1 MEERSRQPRRHRV
14 EETSA
19 GGFVLAAD
27 GSNSVALI
35 GRQTRSQRIDWCVP
49 KGHPE
54 GDETLEAAAI
64 REVFEETGIHSE
76 IILNLGFINYEFSA
90 GRKLIAKTVHH
101 YLMRQTGGELSLEHD
116 PNHEAIEV
124 SWVAVADLDSV
135 LSHEN
140 ERRMGRAVLEWVERS
155 RA

>member
-1 MEERSRQPRRHRV
+1 MEERSRQPRRQRV

-64 REVFEETGIHSE
+64 REVFEETGIHAE

-101 YLMRQTGGELSLEHD
+101 YLMRQTGGELSLDHD

>member
-1 MEERSRQPRRHRV
+1 MAERPEANRRRRV

-27 GSNSVALI
+27 GSRRVALI
-35 GRQTRSQRIDWCVP
+35 GRQTRSRRIDWCVP

-54 GDETLEAAAI
+54 GDETVEAAAI
-64 REVFEETGIHSE
+64 REVFEETGIE
-76 IILNLGFINYEFSA
+76 AELIEPLGTIGYEFNA
-90 GRKLIAKTVHH
+90 GNLLIAKTVHH
-101 YLMRQTGGELSLEHD
+101 FLMRQTGGELSLEND

-124 SWVAVADLDSV
+124 KWVPIDDLAGI

-140 ERRMGRAVLEWVERS
+140 ERRMARGVLEWVERNS
-155 RA
+155 

>member
-1 MEERSRQPRRHRV
+1 MEERSRQPRRQRV

-64 REVFEETGIHSE
+64 REVFEETGIHAE
-76 IILNLGFINYEFSA
+76 IILNLGFINYEFGA

>member
-1 MEERSRQPRRHRV
+1 MEERSRQPRRQRV

>member
-1 MEERSRQPRRHRV
+1 MEERSRQPRRQRV

-35 GRQTRSQRIDWCVP
+35 GRQTRSHPIDWCVP

-54 GDETLEAAAI
+54 CDVTLEAAAL
-64 REVFEETGIHSE
+64 RDVFEETGIHSE

>member
-1 MEERSRQPRRHRV
+1 MEERSRQPRRQRV

-64 REVFEETGIHSE
+64 REVFEETGIHAE

>member
-1 MEERSRQPRRHRV
+1 MEERSRQPRRQRV

-27 GSNSVALI
+27 GSNTVALI

-64 REVFEETGIHSE
+64 REVFEETGIHAE